1 MRASEDV
8 MKALVVESSNTMRS
22 VFRRL
27 LCKRGFEVSEAD
39 SGTQALEVLHCI
51 GSADIVLLNWSLCEI
66 NSLEFIAQLRKQTAH
81 NTTVIL
87 LATVE
92 PGMPALHRAL
102 LAGADDYLIKPFTS
116 RQIDEK
122 LSKAGFTWQ

>member
-1 MRASEDV
+1 

-27 LCKRGFEVSEAD
+27 LRMRGFEVSEAD
-39 SGTQALEVLHCI
+39 NGAQALEVLH
-51 GSADIVLLNWSLCEI
+51 GMGEADIVLLDWGQHEI
-66 NSLEFIAQLRKQTAH
+66 SSLEFIAQLRRQTAH

-87 LATVE
+87 LAAIE
-92 PGMPALHRAL
+92 PGMPTLQRAL
-102 LAGADDYLIKPFTS
+102 LAGADDYLMKPFTS

-122 LSKAGFTWQ
+122 LAKAGFNWQ

>member
-1 MRASEDV
+1 
-8 MKALVVESSNTMRS
+8 MKALVVESSSTMRS

-27 LCKRGFEVSEAD
+27 LCMREFEVSEAD
-39 SGTQALEVLHCI
+39 CGTQALEVLYGM
-51 GSADIVLLNWSLCEI
+51 GSADFVLLDWRLYETSSLD
-66 NSLEFIAQLRKQTAH
+66 FIALLRQQNAQ
-81 NTTVIL
+81 NMTVIL
-87 LATVE
+87 LAAVE

-122 LSKAGFTWQ
+122 LAKAGFSWQ

>member
-1 MRASEDV
+1 
-8 MKALVVESSNTMRS
+8 MKALVVERSKTMRS

-27 LCKRGFEVSEAD
+27 LCMRGFEVSEAD
-39 SGTQALEVLHCI
+39 NGTQALEVLH
-51 GSADIVLLNWSLCEI
+51 GMGAPDVVLLDWSLREI
-66 NSLEFIAQLRKQTAH
+66 NSLEFIAQLRQQTAH

-87 LATVE
+87 LAAVE

-102 LAGADDYLIKPFTS
+102 LAGADDYLMKPFTS

-122 LSKAGFTWQ
+122 LAKAGFIWQ

>member
-1 MRASEDV
+1 

-27 LCKRGFEVSEAD
+27 LCTRGFEVSEAD
-39 SGTQALEVLHCI
+39 NGVQALEILRSI
-51 GSADIVLLNWSLCEI
+51 GAADIVLLDWSLHETS
-66 NSLEFIAQLRKQTAH
+66 SLEFIAQLRKKTTH

-87 LATVE
+87 LAGVE
-92 PGMPALHRAL
+92 PGIPALQRAL
-102 LAGADDYLIKPFTS
+102 LAGADDYLMKPFTS

-122 LSKAGFTWQ
+122 LAKAGFTWQ

>member
-1 MRASEDV
+1 

-27 LCKRGFEVSEAD
+27 LCMRGFEVSEAD
-39 SGTQALEVLHCI
+39 CGPQALEVLHYM

-87 LATVE
+87 LAAVE

-122 LSKAGFTWQ
+122 LAKAGFSWQ

>member
-1 MRASEDV
+1 

-27 LCKRGFEVSEAD
+27 LCMRGFEVSEAD
-39 SGTQALEVLHCI
+39 SGTQALEVLC
-51 GSADIVLLNWSLCEI
+51 GMGAADIVLLDWSLYETS
-66 NSLEFIAQLRKQTAH
+66 SLDFIAQLRQQNAH

-87 LATVE
+87 LAAAE
-92 PGMPALHRAL
+92 PGMPTLYRAL

-122 LSKAGFTWQ
+122 LAKAGFTWQ

>member
-1 MRASEDV
+1 
-8 MKALVVESSNTMRS
+8 MRS

-27 LCKRGFEVSEAD
+27 LCMRGVEVSEAD
-39 SGTQALEVLHCI
+39 NGEQALEVLH
-51 GSADIVLLNWSLCEI
+51 GMDVPDIVLLDWSLNEI
-66 NSLEFIAQLRKQTAH
+66 SSLEYIAQLRQQTAH

-87 LATVE
+87 FSSVE
-92 PGMPALHRAL
+92 PGMPTLLRAL

-122 LSKAGFTWQ
+122 LAKAGFTWQ

>member
-1 MRASEDV
+1 MRVSEGV

-27 LCKRGFEVSEAD
+27 LCMRGFEVTEAD
-39 SGTQALEVLHCI
+39 NGTQALEVLY
-51 GSADIVLLNWSLCEI
+51 GMGAADIVLLNWSLYETK
-66 NSLEFIAQLRKQTAH
+66 SLDFIAQLRQKNTH

-87 LATVE
+87 LAAVE

-122 LSKAGFTWQ
+122 LAKAGFTWQ